1 MTLELGLG
9 RYEEARLFGLE
20 LFKADALYVGG
31 INLADLIEAAVR
43 CDDLDTA
50 RAALE
55 RLSERALASGTP
67 WGTGLLARGRALL
80 AGGDDAEA
88 LYEEALEQLDRSGV
102 VTDVARTRLL
112 YGEWLRRRRRRRD
125 ARVQLRLAHDMLH
138 ATGGGAFA
146 HRARVELLAT
156 GEHTR
161 ARVSETLDELTPQE
175 RQIAQLAAD
184 GESNAEIAAQL
195 FISPHTVAYHLR
207 KVFSKLGVSSR
218 NQLGGAMGES
228 REPVGASR

>member
-1 MTLELGLG
+1 MRRSRRGT
-9 RYEEARLFGLE
+9 R
-20 LFKADALYVGG
+20 
-31 INLADLIEAAVR
+31 
-43 CDDLDTA
+43 
-50 RAALE
+50 RAGA
-55 RLSERALASGTP
+55 LSERALASGTP
-67 WGTGLLARGRALL
+67 WGLGLLARGRALL
-80 AGGDDAEA
+80 AGDDDAEA
-88 LYEEALEQLDRSGV
+88 LYEETLEQLEQSGV
-102 VTDVARTRLL
+102 VIDVARTRLL

-125 ARVQLRLAHDMLH
+125 ARLQLRLAHGMFH

-161 ARVSETLDELTPQE
+161 ARVTETIDKLTPQE
-175 RQIAQLAAD
+175 KQIAKLAAD

-218 NQLGGAMGES
+218 NRLAGAMDEQ
-228 REPVGASR
+228 REPVPAGS